1 MAGQFGHMGF
11 HPALDAAHTAQPQK
25 HHQRPGTARACGHQP
40 IANRHATTPCCLF
53 ARRKGPLPVA
63 RFQPGKAGRK
73 TDAATH
79 NNDPD
84 PASRVVQAAKAG
96 NKER

>member
-1 MAGQFGHMGF
+1 
-11 HPALDAAHTAQPQK
+11 L
-25 HHQRPGTARACGHQP
+25 
-40 IANRHATTPCCLF
+40 
-53 ARRKGPLPVA
+53 LPVCQA
-63 RFQPGKAGRK
+63 EGAFAGRSLQPGKAGRK